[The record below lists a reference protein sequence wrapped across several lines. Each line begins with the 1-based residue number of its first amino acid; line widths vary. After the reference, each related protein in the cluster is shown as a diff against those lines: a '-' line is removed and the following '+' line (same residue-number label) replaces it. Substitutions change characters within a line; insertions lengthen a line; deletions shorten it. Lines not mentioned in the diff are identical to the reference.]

1 MHEFVLSKLK
11 DNPNNINTKQIAK
24 RLLDFRLHPPTTY
37 FPLIVSEAM
46 MIEPTETESLESLNT
61 YIDALIR
68 IAKEAIQAPE
78 LIKEAPHTTS
88 VKLLDE
94 VKAARKPIVKWT
106 K

>member
-1 MHEFVLSKLK
+1 
-11 DNPNNINTKQIAK
+11 
-24 RLLDFRLHPPTTY
+24 
-37 FPLIVSEAM
+37 LIVSEAM